1 MIMLYR
7 SLLSGIPLGLL
18 LLATP
23 CGSFAGH
30 KEDIGLTA
38 LLAELGGSAP
48 TGAGVSIS
56 QVEGLVGSNYAAVA
70 TDPELTG
77 KSITLK
83 SGASGGSGHAIFV
96 ARSFCGSTNGI
107 APGLTQIDAYEI
119 NEWLQTNFLNAGNN
133 NTAPLAEVRRI
144 QNHSWIGSTGV
155 TGTDEDIVRRFDLA
169 IVRDGFVA
177 IVGLNNLNTN
187 AVPALLAS
195 AYNAI
200 SVGVPSGQHSSGGTT
215 NETAGRIKPE
225 IVAPSAYY
233 ATSYSC
239 GTVSGAAA
247 LLLHTADAS
256 PALINARTN
265 SEVIKALLLAGA
277 TKTQFPGWTRTSTQ
291 PLDVI
296 YGAGQLNIQKSYHLL
311 KAGEFAASSSV
322 TVSNR
327 GWDFTTTSAS
337 AARYFFD
344 VPAGYELT
352 NFSAILTWNRRVV
365 DSNPGST
372 FTMQVTMPNLSL
384 RLYHATNFTLGP
396 LRDSSLSPIQNVE
409 HVYTNLPAGR
419 YALEVTSDTTGMDYA
434 LAWGGT
440 LLAQLTTSVNQPSWG
455 TVSPASGNYPVGN
468 PVTFIATPAP
478 YFLFSNWS
486 GNLTVTNSSVPLTL
500 TSNMT
505 VTAVFAERFTT
516 NHPTPYWWLASFGY
530 TSNQETV
537 INNLGANGFPLW
549 QSYIAGL
556 TPTNPTSQLR
566 FTSQSVQGTNLILTW
581 NTIPGRVYTLWTSTN
596 AATGFAPLS
605 GAVNLPATGQAFT
618 NPVAPNSALKFFRL
632 QVELP

>member
-7 SLLSGIPLGLL
+7 HLFSGIPLGLL

-23 CGSFAGH
+23 CVSFAGH

-38 LLAELGGSAP
+38 LLAELGGSTP

-56 QVEGLVGSNYAAVA
+56 QVEGLVGSDYATVA

-77 KSITLK
+77 KIVTLK
-83 SGASGGSGHAIFV
+83 SGVSGGSGHATVV

-107 APGLTQIDAYEI
+107 APGLTQIDAYEV
-119 NEWLQTNFLNAGNN
+119 NGWLQDDFLNFGNGN
-133 NTAPLAEVRRI
+133 AAPTVESRRI
-144 QNHSWIGSTGV
+144 QNHSWIGALTNQSWNA
-155 TGTDEDIVRRFDLA
+155 EILQRFDYA
-169 IVRDGFVA
+169 IQRDGFVA
-177 IVGLNNLNTN
+177 IVGLNNMNTN
-187 AVPALLAS
+187 PVPALLAS

-256 PALINARTN
+256 PALVNARTN

-291 PLDVI
+291 PLDLV

-327 GWDFTTTSAS
+327 GWDFATTSAS

-344 VPAGYELT
+344 VPAGYALT
-352 NFSAILTWNRRVV
+352 NFSTILTWNRHVT
-365 DSNPGST
+365 DSNPGPM
-372 FTMQVTMPNLSL
+372 FTMQVTAPNLSL
-384 RLYHATNFTLGP
+384 RLYHLRRADRQSLGNCGKT
-396 LRDSSLSPIQNVE
+396 RRAPIVQRA
-409 HVYTNLPAGR
+409 HRLARQGR
-419 YALEVTSDTTGMDYA
+419 
-434 LAWGGT
+434 
-440 LLAQLTTSVNQPSWG
+440 
-455 TVSPASGNYPVGN
+455 
-468 PVTFIATPAP
+468 
-478 YFLFSNWS
+478 
-486 GNLTVTNSSVPLTL
+486 
-500 TSNMT
+500 
-505 VTAVFAERFTT
+505 
-516 NHPTPYWWLASFGY
+516 
-530 TSNQETV
+530 
-537 INNLGANGFPLW
+537 
-549 QSYIAGL
+549 
-556 TPTNPTSQLR
+556 QLR
-566 FTSQSVQGTNLILTW
+566 RRHRRTQGRQTHRQK
-581 NTIPGRVYTLWTSTN
+581 PRRHPR
-596 AATGFAPLS
+596 AR
-605 GAVNLPATGQAFT
+605 
-618 NPVAPNSALKFFRL
+618 SARHL
-632 QVELP
+632 QPQPQLAR

>member
-1 MIMLYR
+1 MSYR
-7 SLLSGIPLGLL
+7 PLLSGISLGLL
-18 LLATP
+18 LAIP
-23 CGSFAGH
+23 GVGFAGH

-56 QVEGLVGSNYAAVA
+56 QVEGLVGSDYAAVA
-70 TDPELTG
+70 TDPELAG
-77 KSITLK
+77 KIVTLK
-83 SGASGGSGHAIFV
+83 SGASGQSGHATFV

-107 APGLTQIDAYEI
+107 APGLTQIDAYEV
-119 NEWLQTNFLNAGNN
+119 NEWLQTDFLNTGNN
-133 NTAPLAEVRRI
+133 NAAPLAEVRRV

-155 TGTDEDIVRRFDLA
+155 TATDEDIVRRFDLA
-169 IVRDGFVA
+169 IMRDGFVA
-177 IVGLNNLNTN
+177 IVGLNNMNTN

-256 PALINARTN
+256 PALVNARTN

-291 PLDVI
+291 PLDVV

-327 GWDFTTTSAS
+327 GWDFATTSAS

-344 VPAGYELT
+344 VPAGYALT
-352 NFSAILTWNRRVV
+352 NFSAILTWNRQVT
-365 DSNPGST
+365 DSNPGLM
-372 FTMQVTMPNLSL
+372 FTMQITAPNLSL

-396 LRDSSLSPIQNVE
+396 LRDSSLSAIQNVE

-440 LLAQLTTSVNQPSWG
+440 VLAQVTTSVNQPAWG
-455 TVSPASGNYPVGN
+455 NVSPASGNYPVGN
-468 PVTFIATPAP
+468 PVTFVATPAP

-486 GNLTVTNSSVPLTL
+486 GSLTMTNNSVPLTL
-500 TSNMT
+500 TSNMN

-556 TPTNPTSQLR
+556 TPTNPASQLR
-566 FTSQSVQGTNLILTW
+566 FTSQSVLGTNLILTW
-581 NTIPGRVYTLWTSTN
+581 NTITGRVYTLWTSTN
-596 AATGFAPLS
+596 AATGFAPLA
-605 GAVNLPATGQAFT
+605 GAVNLPATVPAFT
-618 NPVAPNSALKFFRL
+618 NPVAPATTPKFFRL
-632 QVELP
+632 QVQLP